1 MTEIVKILPQKIG
14 EESSQTISARDL
26 YKFLGVKK
34 DFSDWIK
41 VQINRKSFKEDRDFI
56 VVWHD
61 PLKGVV
67 NILTEIELLQQFNNL
82 QQAIRHGYKSEYFLT
97 LETAKHIAVISNTD
111 KGEEVREY
119 FLKVEKEYIE
129 QSVEKRIK
137 IAVEHE
143 IKKFQ
148 KQCKHYNL
156 VRTRLDGKTIRRLFT
171 DTIKKF
177 VAYAKSQG
185 SQNADRYYLL
195 FTLQIYRS
203 LGLIKTNKDFSKL
216 KNNIADYDIELNDED
231 LKKFEKQFNLRNEL
245 DIENL
250 TVISSCELIAQRVI
264 EDEIS
269 KQTPYK
275 QIFQIVKQQLGTIEI
290 AFEPY
295 IATAKQQLQF
305 KNTLFEFLLLENK

>member
-14 EESSQTISARDL
+14 EQEQNVISARDL
-26 YKFLGVKK
+26 YKFLSVKK

-41 VQINRKSFKEDRDFI
+41 DQIERTGLKQDVHYMVLHKVFPPKGENPTLGGRPSIEYLITVEIAKS
-56 VVWHD
+56 
-61 PLKGVV
+61 
-67 NILTEIELLQQFNNL
+67 
-82 QQAIRHGYKSEYFLT
+82 
-97 LETAKHIAVISNTD
+97 IALISKTD
-111 KGEEVREY
+111 KGDEVREY
-119 FLKVEKEYIE
+119 FLKVEKEHCNLRIE
-129 QSVEKRIK
+129 QAVEQRIK

-185 SQNADRYYLL
+185 SQNADRYYSI
-195 FTLQIYRS
+195 FTIEIYRK

-216 KNNIADYDIELNDED
+216 KDHLSDYDIELNDED
-231 LKKFEKQFNLRNEL
+231 LQKFEKQFNLRNEL

-264 EDEIS
+264 EDEMLNE
-269 KQTPYK
+269 TPYK

-295 IATAKQQLQF
+295 ITTAKQQLQF
-305 KNTLFEFLLLENK
+305 KNTLFEFLLES

>member
-1 MTEIVKILPQKIG
+1 MTEIVTILPQKIG
-14 EESSQTISARDL
+14 DENSQTVSARDL
-26 YKFLGVKK
+26 YKFLSVKK

-41 VQINRKSFKEDRDFI
+41 IQIKRGRFYEN
-56 VVWHD
+56 VNYLTL
-61 PLKGVV
+61 PLKGESEKVTLYE
-67 NILTEIELLQQFNNL
+67 NGLYRNQFGQVL
-82 QQAIRHGYKSEYFLT
+82 PVDYFLT
-97 LETAKHIAVISNTD
+97 LETAKHIAIISETD
-111 KGEEVREY
+111 KGYEIKEY
-119 FLKVEKEYIE
+119 FLKVEKEHCNLRIE
-129 QSVEKRIK
+129 QAVEKRIK

-143 IKKFQ
+143 LKKFE
-148 KQCKHYNL
+148 KQCKQYNL

-185 SQNADRYYLL
+185 SQNADRYYSI
-195 FTLQIYRS
+195 FTIEIYRK

-216 KNNIADYDIELNDED
+216 KDHLSDYDLELNDED

-264 EDEIS
+264 EDEILNE
-269 KQTPYK
+269 TPYK

-295 IATAKQQLQF
+295 IATAKQQLEF
-305 KNTLFEFLLLENK
+305 KGTLFEFLLN

>member
-1 MTEIVKILPQKIG
+1 MTEIVQIVPQKIG
-14 EESSQTISARDL
+14 EESSQTVSARDL
-26 YKFLGVKK
+26 HKFLGVKK
-34 DFSDWIK
+34 KFADWIK
-41 VQINRKSFKEDRDFI
+41 VQLNRKPVKENRDFI
-56 VVWHD
+56 VLWSD
-61 PLKGVV
+61 PLSG
-67 NILTEIELLQQFNNL
+67 IAFLRETEIKNRTSQSLS
-82 QQAIRHGYKSEYFLT
+82 ASGYQSEYFLT
-97 LETAKHIAVISNTD
+97 IETAKHIAFMSETD
-111 KGEEVREY
+111 KGDEVREY

-129 QSVEKRIK
+129 QAVEKRIK

-185 SQNADRYYLL
+185 SQNADRYYSI
-195 FTLQIYRS
+195 FTIEIYRK

-216 KNNIADYDIELNDED
+216 KNTISDYDIELNDED

-264 EDEIS
+264 ESEILNE
-269 KQTPYK
+269 TPYK

-295 IATAKQQLQF
+295 IATAKQQLEF
-305 KNTLFEFLLLENK
+305 KNTLFEFLLLEHHQ